1 MHLLKRVL
9 PKVGLAVSGALLYV
23 SGGCVPENLWA
34 DILGATIIDGTI
46 AAFRNTILVG
56 AGLETP

>member
-1 MHLLKRVL
+1 MQLVKRVFSTVAL
-9 PKVGLAVSGALLYV
+9 GACGALLYV
-23 SGGCVPENLWA
+23 SGGCIPENLWA

-46 AAFRNTILVG
+46 AAVRNTVLVG